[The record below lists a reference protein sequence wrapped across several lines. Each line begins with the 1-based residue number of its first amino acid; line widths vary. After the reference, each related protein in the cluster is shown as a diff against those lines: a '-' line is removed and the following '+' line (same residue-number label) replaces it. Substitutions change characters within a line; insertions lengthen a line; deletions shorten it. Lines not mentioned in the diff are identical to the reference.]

1 MRLTTLGFGLL
12 FSLSTLIITTGVA
25 GAQDVPD
32 VEGVWAQKL
41 VTTGLSNAPIIGDV
55 TSQTISYQKLDI
67 DQSGKNLEITETTC
81 DVIINSEQNAIRT
94 IIPDR
99 FVESLDPVERRAE
112 LRKRDDGFYF
122 FAPKTFKTVGV
133 ELDDKS
139 AELPQKASDP
149 RVIDQ
154 DNDNNP
160 GMTVRVEGVLS
171 GELHMIQRSW
181 DEYWGKVLESGQI
194 AGRATWNT
202 DQIVLEKTGR
212 IFGEV
217 SPAKPHPND
226 KLSYFRMVRVP
237 EGTSC
242 DEIAQKGDAL
252 FE

>member
-1 MRLTTLGFGLL
+1 MTRTRFGLGFLV
-12 FSLSTLIITTGVA
+12 SLSTLLFAAGVA

-55 TSQTISYQKLDI
+55 TSQTVSYQKFDI
-67 DQSGKNLEITETTC
+67 EQSGKNLEITETTC

-94 IIPDR
+94 VIPDR
-99 FVESLDPVERRAE
+99 FVESIKPVERRAE

-122 FAPKTFKTVGV
+122 FAPKTYKTFGV

-139 AELPQKASDP
+139 AKLPETASDP

-154 DNDNNP
+154 DKDNNP
-160 GMTVRVEGVLS
+160 GMTVQVEGVLS

-181 DEYWGKVLESGQI
+181 DEYWGKVLASGQI
-194 AGRATWNT
+194 AGRTTWDT

-217 SPAKPHPND
+217 SPAKPHPNA

-242 DEIAQKGDAL
+242 AEIAKKGEEL
-252 FE
+252 F